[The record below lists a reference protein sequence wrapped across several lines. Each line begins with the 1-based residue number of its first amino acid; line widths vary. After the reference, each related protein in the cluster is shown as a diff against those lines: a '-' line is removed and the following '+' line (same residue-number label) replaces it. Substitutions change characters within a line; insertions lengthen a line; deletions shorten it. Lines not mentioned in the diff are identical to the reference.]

1 LAEVSEFER
10 LEEEVVD
17 TVRGVLSEYE
27 PQLRTL
33 GLECVVHPL
42 RRTSDGALNYTSEVV
57 IDFRDSKGIVDVLEF
72 HVVREGRPVVTRG
85 ELKARLREEVESIGR
100 AQ

>member
-1 LAEVSEFER
+1 
-10 LEEEVVD
+10 
-17 TVRGVLSEYE
+17 
-27 PQLRTL
+27 
-33 GLECVVHPL
+33 
-42 RRTSDGALNYTSEVV
+42 V